1 MTTGLVDIKIFGPP
15 VASADLPA
23 GGFQVGP
30 DNNPIGV
37 NPVGGQPVGGQPVGG
52 QPVGGQPVGGQPV
65 GGQPVGGQPWPMVQ
79 LDGIYRPAGP
89 NGLPLLIP
97 PGCEADGYRELIVHE
112 RDTNWISQY
121 TQFLMFM
128 GMVNNSLQ
136 FYDGTDYYAQFGTL
150 SGYNML
156 FTTGFYICPTTVT
169 IPSGEVSAINLPSN
183 SAIFTGADLDDI
195 IPASPGFTVSS
206 YSLSY
211 GQTSFSF
218 TTSLTAGSASF
229 DVAQVGFLPACLH
242 TTNELYLLAGGSS
255 PNVYTT
261 PTIYTYV
268 PTTPVAV
275 YTSYQLSQVY
285 TVPASGAITI
295 EYGITATL

>member
-1 MTTGLVDIKIFGPP
+1 MTTGVVDIKIFGPP
-15 VASADLPA
+15 VASSELPA

-30 DNNPIGV
+30 GNNPIGV
-37 NPVGGQPVGGQPVGG
+37 NPTPGNPVGGPPVSGTPVGG
-52 QPVGGQPVGGQPV
+52 TPVGGTPVGGT
-65 GGQPVGGQPWPMVQ
+65 PWPMTL

-89 NGLPLLIP
+89 NGLPLLVP

-128 GMVNNSLQ
+128 GMVDQSLQ
-136 FYDGTDYYAQFGTL
+136 FYDGTDYYDSYRNLYNNGMYL
-150 SGYNML
+150 SG
-156 FTTGFYICPTTVT
+156 GFYICPTTVS
-169 IPSGEVSAINLPSN
+169 IPSGEVSNITLPSN
-183 SAIFTGADLDDI
+183 SAIFTGTGSGSI

-206 YSLSY
+206 YSTTY
-211 GQTSFSF
+211 GQTSVSL

-229 DVAQVGFLPACLH
+229 NVAQVGFLPAEYNSANNISILS
-242 TTNELYLLAGGSS
+242 GGTS
-255 PNVYTT
+255 PNTYTGA
-261 PTIYTYV
+261 PSYSGI

-275 YTSYQLSQVY
+275 FTSYQLSRVY
-285 TVPASGAITI
+285 TVPADGAITI